1 MSHGLVKHGPVATAL
16 MIGEVP
22 LYRRTA
28 ILVTAVLVLLGV
40 TTSLSSAASWNDD
53 GWGRLAMQSYKSSD
67 RCQNISGVQKKVPAG
82 HDRDGSGNCYPT
94 STTTTTPTTSTSTA
108 VPAPQAGFTRV
119 LADEFNGTSVDTAK
133 WSPYSGKL
141 SSSDGCNEPDN
152 LQVAGGVLT
161 QLFAYQSSGVCG
173 AGWYHGSMMVN
184 QAYAG
189 NNQSVTVRF
198 RVRNSDSSTQAH
210 RIIPMRWPDDSDWF
224 NGESDYCEGSDLT
237 GCSTFLH
244 YKDSSSQVQQSHN
257 FDMTQWHTFRAT
269 QKAGNDVQ
277 IFIDDMAVPRWSYD
291 GSTTTVPDVL
301 KRTVLQQECESSC
314 PSGTSGWERI
324 EVDFVTID
332 NQS

>member
-1 MSHGLVKHGPVATAL
+1 VVF
-16 MIGEVP
+16 
-22 LYRRTA
+22 
-28 ILVTAVLVLLGV
+28 AVLALLGV

-53 GWGRLAMQSYKSSD
+53 GWGRLADKAYRSTD
-67 RCQNISGVQKKVPAG
+67 RCSNIAGVQKKVPTG
-82 HDRDGSGNCYPT
+82 HERDAKGNCYPT
-94 STTTTTPTTSTSTA
+94 GTTTTTTPTTPTGA
-108 VPAPQAGFTRV
+108 VPAPQAGFNRV
-119 LADEFNGTSVDTAK
+119 LTDEFNGTSVDTSK
-133 WSPYSGKL
+133 WSPYSGPL

-152 LQVAGGVLT
+152 LQVANGVLT

-173 AGWYHGSMMVN
+173 AGWYHGSMMVDK
-184 QAYAG
+184 AFGG

-198 RVRNSDSSTQAH
+198 RVLNSDASTQAH
-210 RIIPMRWPDDSDWF
+210 RIIPMRWPSASTSGGSTPAWY
-224 NGESDYCEGSDLT
+224 NGESDYCEGSELT
-237 GCSTFLH
+237 GCTSFLH
-244 YKDSSSQVQQSHN
+244 YKDSSSQISQSHT

-269 QKAGNDVQ
+269 QKAGNDVE

-291 GSTTTVPDVL
+291 GSTTTVPDVF